1 MTPGKPVVLFGT
13 GRLARTIH
21 YFLVHESPYEIAA
34 VTVDREHMKGDE
46 TFGLPTFPFET
57 LPETHPP
64 DAYDLFLA
72 LGYRRM
78 NRLREE
84 RFRQAK
90 EMGYQL
96 ISHISPR
103 ASTWPNLEIGE
114 NCLVLDEV
122 VVHPYVTIG
131 DDTIIWSGSHVGHG
145 TVIGDHCFIASRA
158 AISGWVTVANNCFLG
173 TNCTVRDGLS
183 LAPMS
188 LVGAGVVVTRDTT
201 EGQILAPPEPRIL
214 PGRSDRLPRF

>member
-1 MTPGKPVVLFGT
+1 MTPSKPVVLFGT
-13 GRLARTIH
+13 GRLARTIL

-145 TVIGDHCFIASRA
+145 TAIGDHCFIASRA
-158 AISGWVTVANNCFLG
+158 AISGWVTVADNCFLG

-201 EGQILAPPEPRIL
+201 EGQTLAPPEPRIL